1 MAQTPAKTSA
11 VATAAEPTTNDLSKQ
26 VEALKADIAS
36 LTDTISSL
44 GKQKAN
50 ATKDELEFRA
60 QLLKERGKD
69 ALNTAGSEFDRLSSE
84 AERTVREKPM
94 TALAIA
100 AGVGLVVGFL
110 TSRK

>member
-1 MAQTPAKTSA
+1 MAQTPAKT
-11 VATAAEPTTNDLSKQ
+11 TNDTASAPSTSDLSLQ
-26 VEALKADIAS
+26 VEALKADIAG
-36 LTDTISSL
+36 LTETISAL

-50 ATKDELEFRA
+50 ETKEEIELRA
-60 QLLKERGKD
+60 QLLKERGKMAVD
-69 ALNTAGSEFDRLSSE
+69 QAGNEFDRLSSE
-84 AERTVREKPM
+84 AERSIREKPM